1 MEYINKRGGDIK
13 LMPIEEPKRS
23 YESIK
28 EAMLEA
34 LDMEKSVNEVRRR
47 WVFKNV
53 NRANFPT
60 Q

>member
-13 LMPIEEPKRS
+13 LMSIEEPKPS

-47 WVFKNV
+47 WEFEK
-53 NRANFPT
+53 
-60 Q
+60 

>member
-13 LMPIEEPKRS
+13 LMPIEEPKQS

-28 EAMLEA
+28 AAMLEA
-34 LDMEKSVNEVRRR
+34 LDMEKSVNEVRRQWEFENLIR
-47 WVFKNV
+47 V
-53 NRANFPT
+53 NFPT